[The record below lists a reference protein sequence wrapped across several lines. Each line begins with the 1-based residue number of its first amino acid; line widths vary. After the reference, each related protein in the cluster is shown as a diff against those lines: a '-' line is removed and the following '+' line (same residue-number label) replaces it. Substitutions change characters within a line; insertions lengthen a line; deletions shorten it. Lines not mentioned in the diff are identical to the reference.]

1 MSTQE
6 ESNPAAPPA
15 SAADPGPDRRP
26 DTGPDTGPGRDADS
40 WRYRRGDRARR
51 NGPIRR
57 RFRDLRRRVTAP
69 LVPLLVPAFLRVLA
83 RTWRLRIANPERR
96 RDVLEAPDGCI
107 SVLWHGR
114 MATAAPVFA
123 GVNTVILVSMSGDG
137 ELANQLLQRLGY
149 RTLRGSTSKY
159 GVRALKSMRDMLK
172 GGGAVAITPDGPR
185 GPRHRVNRGA
195 AFLARDSSLPILP
208 FGFAASR
215 AIRLHSWDRFMVPLP
230 FSRVQVVMGEPIR
243 VAPDASDA
251 DLVACSETIRESLLA
266 AETEAFA
273 AIGEEVDW

>member
-1 MSTQE
+1 MSVSE
-6 ESNPAAPPA
+6 EPKPAARPDPA
-15 SAADPGPDRRP
+15 SEPDSGQASRE
-26 DTGPDTGPGRDADS
+26 
-40 WRYRRGDRARR
+40 WRYRREDRARR

-69 LVPLLVPAFLRVLA
+69 LVPVLVPAFLKLLA
-83 RTWRLRIANPERR
+83 RTWRIRITNPERR
-96 RDVLEAPDGCI
+96 REVLEAPDGCI
-107 SVLWHGR
+107 AVLWHGR

-137 ELANQLLQRLGY
+137 ELADSLLKRLGY

-159 GVRALKSMRDMLK
+159 GVRALKSMRDMLQ

-195 AFLARDSSLPILP
+195 AFLARDSGLPILP

-215 AIRLHSWDRFMVPLP
+215 ALRLNSWDRFLIPLP
-230 FSRVQVVMGEPIR
+230 FSRVQVVMGEPIQ
-243 VAPDASDA
+243 VAPDATDA
-251 DLVACSETIRESLLA
+251 DLRACSESIGAALIG